1 MSVLLDRPRRARRG
15 SVPSRTRLLA
25 AVAALFAFDGAV
37 FGSWAARI
45 PDVTTQVGASHTALG
60 LALLCVS
67 IGALASMQLAG
78 ALCAR
83 LGAGLVAS
91 VSAVLICV
99 AVTLPGLAR
108 SLPELAAA
116 LLAFG
121 AATGA
126 VNVAAN
132 SAGVR
137 LEAAGDRPIMPGL
150 HAAFSFGGLFG
161 AAARRCRVRAAA
173 RWPRTCWSWPRSGC
187 CSPPRSRRCSSRR
200 RRARAADRRPS
211 RPVRRA
217 ATDASTAPRRALL
230 VVLGLIAG
238 LHGLR
243 RGRDHRLGRPAP
255 AGDPGGD
262 PGRGRRRIRRVLTGD
277 GLRAA
282 RWAAGSCGPSG
293 RRTSSSSGSALA
305 ATGMLAAAL
314 APVAASGAGRLRA
327 RRAGPGQRLPARDR
341 PRRVRSAGRRGWPWP
356 RPSATPDCSAARP

>member
-15 SVPSRTRLLA
+15 SVPSRTRLLT
-25 AVAALFAFDGAV
+25 AVAALFAFDG
-37 FGSWAARI
+37 WAARI

-99 AVTLPGLAR
+99 AVTLPGLAGT
-108 SLPELAAA
+108 LPELGAA

-150 HAAFSFGGLFG
+150 HAAFS
-161 AAARRCRVRAAA
+161 
-173 RWPRTCWSWPRSGC
+173 
-187 CSPPRSRRCSSRR
+187 
-200 RRARAADRRPS
+200 
-211 RPVRRA
+211 
-217 ATDASTAPRRALL
+217 
-230 VVLGLIAG
+230 
-238 LHGLR
+238 
-243 RGRDHRLGRPAP
+243 
-255 AGDPGGD
+255 
-262 PGRGRRRIRRVLTGD
+262 
-277 GLRAA
+277 
-282 RWAAGSCGPSG
+282 
-293 RRTSSSSGSALA
+293 
-305 ATGMLAAAL
+305 
-314 APVAASGAGRLRA
+314 
-327 RRAGPGQRLPARDR
+327 
-341 PRRVRSAGRRGWPWP
+341 
-356 RPSATPDCSAARP
+356 

>member
-1 MSVLLDRPRRARRG
+1 MSVLLDRPRRARCG
-15 SVPSRTRLLA
+15 PVPSRTRLLT

-108 SLPELAAA
+108 TLPELGAA

-150 HAAFSFGGLFG
+150 HAAFSFGGLSG
-161 AAARRCRVRAAA
+161 AAVGGVASGLGGVAPHLLAVGAVGLLLTAAIA
-173 RWPRTCWSWPRSGC
+173 PVL
-187 CSPPRSRRCSSRR
+187 RR
-200 RRARAADRRPS
+200 RGRRPGS
-211 RPVRRA
+211 VRRALRRA
-217 ATDASTAPRRALL
+217 ATRVDRTSPPARRTRPDRR
-230 VVLGLIAG
+230 

-262 PGRGRRRIRRVLTGD
+262 PGRRCRRTTPRS
-277 GLRAA
+277 
-282 RWAAGSCGPSG
+282 RWPWPAGASRAAGSCGPSG
-293 RRTSSSSGSALA
+293 RRTSSSSAPHSPRPACSPPPSPRSPQWRWSASRW
-305 ATGMLAAAL
+305 
-314 APVAASGAGRLRA
+314 SGWVWPTSSRSRS
-327 RRAGPGQRLPARDR
+327 PARGL
-341 PRRVRSAGRRGWPWP
+341 SAGRRGSLWP
-356 RPSATPDCSAARP
+356 RPSVTPACSAARP